1 MYGQEAMATG
11 LFMMTASLSSWV
23 EVGPLIM
30 MTTLVVAAL
39 SLLVFGGWTLGRSTT
54 AKQSRTTTTPTTAAT
69 TTPPSDLDIG
79 SAVGVVSF
87 MTVDEIT
94 VLLRFRD
101 QKTGGPKRAMCERL
115 VRPAAAEPDP
125 VEFLKK
131 LLSIDEMKMLLRGRK
146 LPVGGVKHMLSERL
160 VRHAVAL

>member
-1 MYGQEAMATG
+1 MATG

-101 QKTGGPKRAMCERL
+101 QKTGGPTRAMCE
-115 VRPAAAEPDP
+115 RPAAAEPDP

-131 LLSIDEMKMLLRGRK
+131 LLSVDEMKMLLRGRK

-160 VRHAVAL
+160 VRHAAAL